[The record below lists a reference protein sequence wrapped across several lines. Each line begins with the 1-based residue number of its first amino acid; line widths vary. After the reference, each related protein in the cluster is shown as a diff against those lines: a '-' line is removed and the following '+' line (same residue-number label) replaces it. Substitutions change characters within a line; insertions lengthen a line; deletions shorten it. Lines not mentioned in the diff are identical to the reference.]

1 MLQEKQYKELKV
13 EHTLQKQ
20 EKDNERKQLQ
30 AKIDELYLINKQE
43 RKLIEDEAWAQIDII
58 KDKNKEELVVIIEN
72 GMESKT

>member
-1 MLQEKQYKELKV
+1 M
-13 EHTLQKQ
+13 
-20 EKDNERKQLQ
+20 Q

-72 GMESKT
+72 GMESKA